1 MKGNKSV
8 NKYASTYGVKS
19 ITALSS
25 LLIIGAL
32 CGGCASKQD
41 DEALLKTQ
49 NNVEEIDHRIAA
61 IEGRVQD
68 LGQEV
73 QASQSRVYDV
83 YYRSGKKTGMVARPI
98 NQDGTPAPAGSTSP
112 VPPVAYASPMSN
124 TPAPVLP
131 KATTAKPVPKPVASV
146 APAPIPSKPAITPE
160 VLAQGAAPGQK
171 VSPKAPLG
179 ALDPSSKMA
188 MKQNGE
194 NPASANPAVQ
204 ELSLPPE
211 TAMYVP
217 SASGQAQP
225 LVATA
230 PTTAPVPAQP
240 IQPVQ
245 QAQSVQPVQPMQAV
259 APAMAP
265 VPAQPVQKPAPRP
278 TNEKAAYKAA
288 LDLVR
293 SGQATAGRAQ
303 FEAFL
308 QRYPQSSLAANAY
321 YWIGESYYSQ
331 ANYPNAL
338 YAFKQVTTQ
347 YPKHHKTSDALL
359 KAGLTYQKMG
369 DTANAQMQYRAL
381 LADFPNSSAAKIVR
395 NRKL

>member
-8 NKYASTYGVKS
+8 NTYANTCSVKS

-32 CGGCASKQD
+32 CGGCASKQN

-98 NQDGTPAPAGSTSP
+98 EQSAAPVPAGSAVP
-112 VPPVAYASPMSN
+112 VPPVAYASPISN
-124 TPAPVLP
+124 TTAPVLP
-131 KATTAKPVPKPVASV
+131 KATTATPVPKPMAKTPPVS
-146 APAPIPSKPAITPE
+146 PSKPAITPE
-160 VLAQGAAPGQK
+160 VLAQGAVPGQK

-179 ALDPSSKMA
+179 SLDPNSKMA
-188 MKQNGE
+188 LKQNGDA
-194 NPASANPAVQ
+194 PVDAKPAVQ

-217 SASGQAQP
+217 SASGQAATQPSAAAAPASAQP
-225 LVATA
+225 LQAT
-230 PTTAPVPAQP
+230 
-240 IQPVQ
+240 
-245 QAQSVQPVQPMQAV
+245 QPVQPLQAV
-259 APAMAP
+259 APAVAP
-265 VPAQPVQKPAPRP
+265 VSAQPVQKPAAKPARALSP
-278 TNEKAAYKAA
+278 EKAAYKTA

-293 SGQATAGRAQ
+293 GGQATAGRAQ
-303 FEAFL
+303 FETFL
-308 QRYPQSSLAANAY
+308 QNYPHSSLAANAY